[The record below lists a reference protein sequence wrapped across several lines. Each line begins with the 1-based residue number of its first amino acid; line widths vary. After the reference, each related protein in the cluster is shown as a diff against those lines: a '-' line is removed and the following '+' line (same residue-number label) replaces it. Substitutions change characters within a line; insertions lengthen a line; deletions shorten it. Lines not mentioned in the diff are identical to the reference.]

1 MITKKEAIAL
11 GKAIVAARDREVL
24 FNEVSFNASDAKV
37 RYHANGVCG
46 YALDNL
52 WYDVL
57 PNKVKEQ
64 FGWSVEAFKDLV
76 WPQSAVRS

>member
-1 MITKKEAIAL
+1 MITKKDAIAL
-11 GKAIVAARDREVL
+11 GKAIVQARDREVL
-24 FNEVSFNASDAKV
+24 FNDGDDKV

-57 PNKVKEQ
+57 PNKVKAQ
-64 FGWSVEAFKDLV
+64 FNYDSAAFKDLV
-76 WPQSAVRS
+76 WPQSAVHS

>member
-1 MITKKEAIAL
+1 MITKKDAITL
-11 GKAIVAARDREVL
+11 GKAIVQACHREVL
-24 FNEVSFNASDAKV
+24 FNSGNNTA

-57 PNKVKEQ
+57 SDKVKAQ
-64 FGWSVEAFKDLV
+64 FNYDNAAFKNLV
-76 WPQSAVRS
+76 WPE